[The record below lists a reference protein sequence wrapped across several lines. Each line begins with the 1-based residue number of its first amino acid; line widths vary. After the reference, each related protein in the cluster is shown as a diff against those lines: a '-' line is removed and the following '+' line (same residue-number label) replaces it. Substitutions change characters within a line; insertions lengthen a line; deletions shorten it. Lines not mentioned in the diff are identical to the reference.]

1 MKLQNLNA
9 PLYGLVAVLLASPM
23 GVLADAKLEIIG
35 KQQEMTI
42 KERDA
47 AKKATPYN
55 EQRPAANTSQH
66 KHSTESPKGQ
76 MIKGQMKE
84 TEQGI
89 EDAAAAKPAVEGR
102 PAVTTKKQLKPPSEG
117 GKLDLIEA
125 QKKATKKSIKDAK
138 AANSAVDVKPAA
150 TMVN

>member
-102 PAVTTKKQLKPPSEG
+102 CNGPINCDT
-117 GKLDLIEA
+117 
-125 QKKATKKSIKDAK
+125 
-138 AANSAVDVKPAA
+138 
-150 TMVN
+150 